1 MGIGAWGG
9 KGAGGALVQV
19 PSKEV
24 RAGKLG
30 HEGWGAVGGRPE
42 GWHWRSH
49 GWRKGKRRAP
59 SGRGI
64 QVKYSG
70 IQVCRSN
77 YSITRGF
84 S

>member
-1 MGIGAWGG
+1 MGRGLGWWCTQVGMGAWGG

-42 GWHWRSH
+42 
-49 GWRKGKRRAP
+49 
-59 SGRGI
+59 
-64 QVKYSG
+64 
-70 IQVCRSN
+70 
-77 YSITRGF
+77 
-84 S
+84 

>member
-19 PSKEV
+19 PGKEV

-42 GWHWRSH
+42 
-49 GWRKGKRRAP
+49 
-59 SGRGI
+59 
-64 QVKYSG
+64 
-70 IQVCRSN
+70 
-77 YSITRGF
+77 
-84 S
+84 